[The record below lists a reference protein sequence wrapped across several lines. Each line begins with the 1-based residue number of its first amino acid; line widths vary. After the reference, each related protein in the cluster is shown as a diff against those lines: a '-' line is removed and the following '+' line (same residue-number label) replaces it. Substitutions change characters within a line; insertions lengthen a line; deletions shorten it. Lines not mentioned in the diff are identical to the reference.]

1 MHSFEME
8 DLIKS
13 FKKISYLIPM
23 THAKLHGLQFF
34 KDADGVISSQLRI
47 DYYRRAGDNTF

>member
-8 DLIKS
+8 NFIESLKNIIFNTNDPCEITW
-13 FKKISYLIPM
+13 FAI
-23 THAKLHGLQFF
+23 F

-47 DYYRRAGDNTF
+47 DLGDNTF